1 MSPYSWFY
9 DDEDGSDYKEEFSSS
24 KLLLFVTWLDHCW
37 GGMEKLEK
45 LNQEAKAKGYIVM
58 EWRILLTKKS
68 KSSEKMPYF
77 DFYTCDAIALKTI
90 ERANQVL

>member
-1 MSPYSWFY
+1 
-9 DDEDGSDYKEEFSSS
+9 
-24 KLLLFVTWLDHCW
+24 
-37 GGMEKLEK
+37 MEKLEK
-45 LNQEAKAKGYIVM
+45 LHQEAKAKGYIVM

-68 KSSEKMPYF
+68 KSSEKRPF